1 MAHRFYCETP
11 SYGAG
16 VGTEAFLKE
25 GFCTLVAEKGLGP
38 EGSKPAVNNHRSWGR
53 GAEASPWP
61 TVQWK
66 RLRPK
71 ACLLL
76 IIRFA
81 QMYLR
86 FFSIN
91 NNEKKIFI

>member
-1 MAHRFYCETP
+1 MFYCETP

-25 GFCTLVAEKGLGP
+25 GFCALVAEKGLGP
-38 EGSKPAVNNHRSWGR
+38 EGSKPAVNNYRSWGR
-53 GAEASPWP
+53 GAEASQWP
-61 TVQWK
+61 TMQWK

-76 IIRFA
+76 VIKFGAGFAPCTIRI
-81 QMYLR
+81 LPV
-86 FFSIN
+86 
-91 NNEKKIFI
+91 E